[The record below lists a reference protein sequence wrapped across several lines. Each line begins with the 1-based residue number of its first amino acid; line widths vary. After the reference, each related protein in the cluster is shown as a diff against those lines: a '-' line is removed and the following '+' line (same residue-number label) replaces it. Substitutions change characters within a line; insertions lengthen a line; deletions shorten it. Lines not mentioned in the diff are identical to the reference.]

1 MSFATVSSKGRV
13 TLPKAL
19 RDALGIKPGSKV
31 GFRVLSESRAELQV
45 VDAHLLAIAGIL
57 QRPGQRSLT
66 AEDMD
71 AGIARA
77 VAEKHRRRRR

>member
-1 MSFATVSSKGRV
+1 MSLATVTSKGQV

-19 RDALGIKPGSKV
+19 RDALGIKPGSEV
-31 GFRVLSESRAELQV
+31 GFRALSEDRAELQV
-45 VDAHLLAIAGIL
+45 VATHPLANAGIL

-66 AEDMD
+66 VEDMD
-71 AGIARA
+71 ASFARA